1 MSVLKNKRTTS
12 KAEFVNTANEIYTET
27 INFLS
32 RLSARYSRLLAE
44 PTIKMAAE
52 LVSYTEKAQ
61 SYFTSNDIRLDLRER
76 DLLQAR
82 GALMALDVQLYQ
94 CLQDHTSQKV
104 ADTINAWVGAT
115 KGSAKH
121 LDILEVYNNY
131 RPLARGYKVQVK
143 DAYCATTVSAAYIR
157 AGIAKYTGTECGVE
171 KYTIVA
177 KKLGIWVE
185 NDAHTPKIGDAC
197 VYDWQDNGVGDCTG
211 AGDHIGIVTKVSAGS
226 FVVTEGNMSGGKVGK
241 RTMAINGRYIRGF
254 IWRC

>member
-82 GALMALDVQLYQ
+82 GALMALDVPLCHCYMVMMKNPQG
-94 CLQDHTSQKV
+94 CFTDAKGNKV
-104 ADTINAWVGAT
+104 PKKEAEER
-115 KGSAKH
+115 
-121 LDILEVYNNY
+121 LE
-131 RPLARGYKVQVK
+131 
-143 DAYCATTVSAAYIR
+143 
-157 AGIAKYTGTECGVE
+157 
-171 KYTIVA
+171 
-177 KKLGIWVE
+177 
-185 NDAHTPKIGDAC
+185 
-197 VYDWQDNGVGDCTG
+197 
-211 AGDHIGIVTKVSAGS
+211 
-226 FVVTEGNMSGGKVGK
+226 
-241 RTMAINGRYIRGF
+241 TMAQILGELIDTEDDLIKGTMQSDAELRRRRRKNK
-254 IWRC
+254 